1 MKKIYLAVL
10 FVIFAV
16 STTVLAQVGPNLK
29 NKMNQNEPIEIVS
42 DKMEAFQE
50 NRLVV
55 FSGNAVA
62 TQGDIKMKTDR
73 LSIYYKKSN
82 DKKEQ
87 IGQKAVDGTGDLD
100 RIEATEN
107 VVITQKDMM
116 ATGKEAV
123 YYHDSGQFVLT
134 GNPVLHQGKN
144 IIKGCRVIFYS
155 NESKGRVEP
164 CAAENSGRVTATIQ
178 PQKKK

>member
-1 MKKIYLAVL
+1 MKKIYFIV
-10 FVIFAV
+10 FSIVFTINTGV
-16 STTVLAQVGPNLK
+16 WAQVGPNLK
-29 NKMNQNEPIEIVS
+29 NKLNQNQPIELAS

-50 NRLVV
+50 TRLVV

-62 TQGDIKMKTDR
+62 TQGEIKMKSDR

-82 DKKEQ
+82 EKKEQ
-87 IGQKAVDGTGDLD
+87 IGQKEVDGMGDLD
-100 RIEATEN
+100 RIEATGS
-107 VVITQKDMM
+107 VIITQKDMM

-134 GNPVLHQGKN
+134 GNPVLHQGTN
-144 IIKGCRVIFYS
+144 VVKGCRVIFYS

-164 CAAENSGRVTATIQ
+164 CAEENSGRVTATIQ

>member
-1 MKKIYLAVL
+1 MNKIYLI
-10 FVIFAV
+10 VIYIIFTLSAGV
-16 STTVLAQVGPNLK
+16 WAQVGPNQK
-29 NKMNQNEPIEIVS
+29 NMLHKNEPIEIVS

-73 LSIYYKKSN
+73 LSIYYKKSE
-82 DKKEQ
+82 DKKEKV
-87 IGQKAVDGTGDLD
+87 GQQEMAGTGDLD
-100 RIEATEN
+100 RIEATGN
-107 VVITQKDMM
+107 VIITQKDMV
-116 ATGKEAV
+116 ATGKDAI
-123 YYHDSGQFVLT
+123 YYQETAQFVLT
-134 GNPVLHQGKN
+134 GKPVLHQGKN
-144 IIKGCRVIFYS
+144 VVKGCRVIFYS

-164 CAAENSGRVTATIQ
+164 CAEENSGRVTATIQ